1 MTALA
6 APMVNGHDSGAETGT
21 EHSPSRFTAV
31 NGREPVP
38 GNGVTPNFI
47 ADRGLPEKSSL
58 EASQRDNQPRENL
71 DLDQDKISLRSPS
84 PGNSHKNK
92 RKRSESRERD
102 SSTQGV
108 NASNSPVSRPA
119 EIHAHPNGS
128 AAGSVAEME
137 RGNHSATP
145 SHRSEGNDVGQTSA
159 NSPWS
164 EYDSQ
169 LINQAQ
175 RAQQM
180 DVSDAHLAD
189 ALQREAG
196 QERSANRS
204 TPGAQPSSPGYVQD
218 RHGAMHVAPKRK
230 RVFSNR
236 TKTGCM
242 TCRRRK
248 KKCDE
253 QHPACKSIPGGFRNE
268 HQERMLIIYCRQQ
281 LSPGWLF
288 MRGVFIAKHLAEAIK
303 CKDPGPFTIQRRLL
317 RYELH
322 ARNLASSRPT
332 TQYDRPC

>member
-6 APMVNGHDSGAETGT
+6 AATVMNGSHDSGAETGT

-31 NGREPVP
+31 NGREPVTS
-38 GNGVTPNFI
+38 GNGNGNGNGNGSTPSSIPNGER
-47 ADRGLPEKSSL
+47 APAQEKTNL
-58 EASQRDNQPRENL
+58 DPSQRDDRDDPAN
-71 DLDQDKISLRSPS
+71 DQEKWSQRSSPS
-84 PGNSHKNK
+84 GSHNKNK

-102 SSTQGV
+102 SV
-108 NASNSPVSRPA
+108 NTPRSPGNRLAESNPPN
-119 EIHAHPNGS
+119 PNGS
-128 AAGSVAEME
+128 IPGSALEME

-145 SHRSEGNDVGQTSA
+145 SHRSEGNDAGQTSA

-169 LINQAQ
+169 LITQAQ

-180 DVSDAHLAD
+180 DASDAHLAD

-196 QERSANRS
+196 QERSMTNRS
-204 TPGAQPSSPGYVQD
+204 TPGAQQPSSPGYAPD
-218 RHGAMHVAPKRK
+218 RHGAMQVAPKRK

-253 QHPACKSIPGGFRNE
+253 QHPACKSTPNGSSSRIFFSLFKLFPWPNST
-268 HQERMLIIYCRQQ
+268 ERATLMMHCRQQ
-281 LSPGWLF
+281 LSSW
-288 MRGVFIAKHLAEAIK
+288 
-303 CKDPGPFTIQRRLL
+303 RL
-317 RYELH
+317 
-322 ARNLASSRPT
+322 PV
-332 TQYDRPC
+332 

>member
-6 APMVNGHDSGAETGT
+6 AGPVMNGGHDSGAETGT

-31 NGREPVP
+31 NGREPVNP
-38 GNGVTPNFI
+38 GNTNGKGNGPTPSSIPNGEHVP
-47 ADRGLPEKSSL
+47 AQEKTNSDATQRDDRDDPANDQEKW
-58 EASQRDNQPRENL
+58 SQR
-71 DLDQDKISLRSPS
+71 SSPS
-84 PGNSHKNK
+84 GSHNKNK

-102 SSTQGV
+102 SV
-108 NASNSPVSRPA
+108 NASRSPVTRPMDSNQPN
-119 EIHAHPNGS
+119 PNGS
-128 AAGSVAEME
+128 IPGSVSEME

-145 SHRSEGNDVGQTSA
+145 SQRSEGNDAGQTSA

-169 LINQAQ
+169 LITQAQ

-180 DVSDAHLAD
+180 DASDAHLAD

-196 QERSANRS
+196 QEKSITNRS
-204 TPGAQPSSPGYVQD
+204 TPGPQHPSSPGYAPD
-218 RHGAMHVAPKRK
+218 RHGTMQVAPKRK

-253 QHPACKSIPGGFRNE
+253 QHPACKSTPNSSSSPFSLSLGFFFSFFFPFFLAFPFRFQIIPRPRSTKGATLMM
-268 HQERMLIIYCRQQ
+268 HCRQQ
-281 LSPGWLF
+281 LYSW
-288 MRGVFIAKHLAEAIK
+288 
-303 CKDPGPFTIQRRLL
+303 RLL
-317 RYELH
+317 M
-322 ARNLASSRPT
+322 
-332 TQYDRPC
+332 

>member
-6 APMVNGHDSGAETGT
+6 PPVMNGPDSGAETGT

-38 GNGVTPNFI
+38 GNGVTTSI
-47 ADRGLPEKSSL
+47 GDRPVSEKSNL
-58 EASQRDNQPRENL
+58 DASQRENQPGNPSNGR
-71 DLDQDKISLRSPS
+71 DHDQEKMSPRSSS
-84 PGNSHKNK
+84 PGNSHNKNK
-92 RKRSESRERD
+92 RKRSESKEQD
-102 SSTQGV
+102 SSIHEGV
-108 NASNSPVSRPA
+108 NASKSPMSHPA
-119 EIHAHPNGS
+119 ETHHSNPNGS
-128 AAGSVAEME
+128 TAGSVAEME

-169 LINQAQ
+169 LITQAQ

-196 QERSANRS
+196 QERSGNRS
-204 TPGAQPSSPGYVQD
+204 TPGVKQPSSPGYAQE
-218 RHGAMHVAPKRK
+218 RNGAMHVAPKRK

-253 QHPACKSIPGGFRNE
+253 QHPACKSIPSGSSFFISVLEMNPK
-268 HQERMLIIYCRQQ
+268 
-281 LSPGWLF
+281 SP
-288 MRGVFIAKHLAEAIK
+288 H
-303 CKDPGPFTIQRRLL
+303 
-317 RYELH
+317 
-322 ARNLASSRPT
+322 
-332 TQYDRPC
+332 